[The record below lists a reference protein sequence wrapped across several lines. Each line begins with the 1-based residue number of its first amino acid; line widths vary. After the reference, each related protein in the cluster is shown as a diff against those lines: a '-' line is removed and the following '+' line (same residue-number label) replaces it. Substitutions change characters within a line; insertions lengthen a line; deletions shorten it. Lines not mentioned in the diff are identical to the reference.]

1 MRDPAPRLMWGIMKH
16 TITGKHGHHYQLL
29 DNDQPDILKLKWK
42 PICIS
47 RSEAASSDF
56 MSEEIVLR
64 EKLSLKWNVC
74 MWCWTQDPKQGL
86 YGHPQGKGTV
96 LISREC
102 GFGKCPAWGK
112 PKRRNGILGRKKKN
126 GA

>member
-1 MRDPAPRLMWGIMKH
+1 MKH
-16 TITGKHGHHYQLL
+16 IIAGKHGHHYQMLGI
-29 DNDQPDILKLKWK
+29 DKDKPGVKIKWK
-42 PICIS
+42 EICIS

-74 MWCWTQDPKQGL
+74 MWCWTPDPKQCL
-86 YGHPQGKGTV
+86 YGHPKGKGSV
-96 LISREC
+96 LIAREC
-102 GFGKCPAWGK
+102 GFGKCPAWSK

-126 GA
+126 GV